1 MMDNVPT
8 TLAAPTVQL
17 TNQQKRIPNSATK
30 VEEGIEGVLQDIEQG
45 NVIIPNDPSP
55 SSFQRGLKN
64 KLPSILW
71 ALGFIAFLAPA
82 AVPSLNHYRD
92 SISSYIFM
100 AFNGIIGIYY
110 FGLYYGKQHKE
121 KQQLTKRKSNLNVW
135 RRSQLV
141 PSDKNTTEQCPDP
154 ETTPTRAQTQNKTK
168 PRFDFLDNIKTVL
181 TVVVL
186 LFHLSG
192 GFGASAG
199 VVLKIGD
206 FSNNWSKYWSSFFI
220 GPCSFF
226 FMSLFFFI
234 SAYFVPRSLAKK
246 GRVIFIKERAQR
258 ILFGAVIA
266 TFIFT
271 PVAIIWA
278 IVVAAP
284 SWGTTFSD
292 VHWQYQ
298 PIAGTTWFLWWLF
311 FFNIWYSFTASTD
324 NNYRLP
330 LSKYFKSFPSSFVY
344 RCLVGIFICGYLQ
357 YCATV
362 YLFADASNFAFMPVD
377 AGNDFICYL
386 LFFYIGL
393 LAGENRWFEHEKSI
407 REQLGMNV
415 WLHRAIVLTLYVFVS
430 VLTDGLGLILGLPM
444 SPAASYVVGFV
455 RYGARGMY
463 VIEFSI
469 AMLEFFQTN
478 FNYTTAM
485 LKWCLRW
492 SFGAYLLQ
500 NIMIFTMPIAIFVYM
515 YNGSN
520 PATPILFDD
529 TITSSTPIPMS
540 PLVIGWMYSALIFIP
555 LCYVIASILGKL
567 PVLKYIL

>member
-1 MMDNVPT
+1 M
-8 TLAAPTVQL
+8 ASSIR
-17 TNQQKRIPNSATK
+17 KNS
-30 VEEGIEGVLQDIEQG
+30 
-45 NVIIPNDPSP
+45 
-55 SSFQRGLKN
+55 N
-64 KLPSILW
+64 KLKGKVTFP
-71 ALGFIAFLAPA
+71 F
-82 AVPSLNHYRD
+82 SLL
-92 SISSYIFM
+92 
-100 AFNGIIGIYY
+100 
-110 FGLYYGKQHKE
+110 LYYGKQHKE
-121 KQQLTKRKSNLNVW
+121 KQQQTKRKSNLNVGK
-135 RRSQLV
+135 RSQLV

-206 FSNNWSKYWSSFFI
+206 FSNTWSKYWSSFFI

-246 GRVIFIKERAQR
+246 GRVVFIKERAQR
-258 ILFGAVIA
+258 ILFGAIIA

-311 FFNIWYSFTASTD
+311 FFNIWYAFTASKD

-357 YCATV
+357 FCATV

-386 LFFYIGL
+386 LFFYVGL
-393 LAGENRWFEHEKSI
+393 LAGKNRWFEHEKKYSRTAWYECVAPSRHCFDSI
-407 REQLGMNV
+407 CFRF
-415 WLHRAIVLTLYVFVS
+415 RA
-430 VLTDGLGLILGLPM
+430 
-444 SPAASYVVGFV
+444 
-455 RYGARGMY
+455 
-463 VIEFSI
+463 
-469 AMLEFFQTN
+469 N
-478 FNYTTAM
+478 
-485 LKWCLRW
+485 RW
-492 SFGAYLLQ
+492 SWNNTWLTNVTRRF
-500 NIMIFTMPIAIFVYM
+500 
-515 YNGSN
+515 
-520 PATPILFDD
+520 
-529 TITSSTPIPMS
+529 
-540 PLVIGWMYSALIFIP
+540 
-555 LCYVIASILGKL
+555 LCYGVRSLWCSGH
-567 PVLKYIL
+567 VCN